1 MTIKGLTKLENRKNT
16 FIAELD
22 DGAKLRL
29 TTEQIV
35 LFGIHA
41 GQEFSYEEFNSL
53 REEIELN
60 TTKARAIR
68 ALGSSN
74 LSAGEMKRRL
84 IRKGASSETSQK
96 AVEWLE
102 DIGLINDPEYAVMI
116 AKHYSGKGY
125 GIARIKD
132 EFYKRGISR
141 DLWDETLD
149 AVSLNGS
156 EAALIFLQKKLRGS
170 IESDELNR
178 ARDALC
184 RRGFSYEEAKTA
196 IREYTE
202 NAENA
207 GNSESSDDAD

>member
-1 MTIKGLTKLENRKNT
+1 MTIESLTKLENRKNT
-16 FIAELD
+16 YIAALD

-41 GQEFSYEEFNSL
+41 GQEFSSEEFNSL

-60 TTKARAIR
+60 TTKERAIR

-74 LSAGEMKRRL
+74 LSADEMKRRL
-84 IRKGASSETSQK
+84 IRKGASSEVSQK
-96 AVEWLE
+96 AVDWLE

-149 AVSLNGS
+149 AVSLNSS
-156 EAALIFLQKKLRGS
+156 EAAIIFLHKKLRGS
-170 IESDELNR
+170 VEFDELNR
-178 ARDALC
+178 ARDALF
-184 RRGFSYEEAKTA
+184 RRGFSYEEAKAA

-202 NAENA
+202 SADSAEN
-207 GNSESSDDAD
+207 SDEREMS

>member
-1 MTIKGLTKLENRKNT
+1 MTIESLTKLENRKNT
-16 FIAELD
+16 YIAALD
-22 DGAKLRL
+22 DGVKLRL
-29 TTEQIV
+29 TTEQVV

-41 GQEFSYEEFNSL
+41 GQEFSEEEFDSL

-84 IRKGASSETSQK
+84 VRRGASTEASQK
-96 AVEWLE
+96 AVDWLE
-102 DIGLINDPEYAVMI
+102 DIGLINDSEYAVMI

-149 AVSLNGS
+149 AVSLNSS
-156 EAALIFLQKKLRGS
+156 EAAIIFLHKKLRGS
-170 IESDELNR
+170 VEFDELNR
-178 ARDALC
+178 ARDALF
-184 RRGFSYEEAKTA
+184 RRGFSYEEAKAA

-202 NAENA
+202 SADSAEN
-207 GNSESSDDAD
+207 SDEREMS

>member
-1 MTIKGLTKLENRKNT
+1 MTIESLTKLENRKNT
-16 FIAELD
+16 YIAALD

-41 GQEFSYEEFNSL
+41 GQEFSEEEFNSL

-84 IRKGASSETSQK
+84 VRRGASTEASQK
-96 AVEWLE
+96 AVDWLE
-102 DIGLINDPEYAVMI
+102 DIGLINDSEYAVMI

-149 AVSLNGS
+149 AVSLNSS
-156 EAALIFLQKKLRGS
+156 EAAIIFLHKKLRGS
-170 IESDELNR
+170 VEFDELNR

-184 RRGFSYEEAKTA
+184 RRGFSYEEAKAA

-202 NAENA
+202 SADSAEN
-207 GNSESSDDAD
+207 SDEREMS